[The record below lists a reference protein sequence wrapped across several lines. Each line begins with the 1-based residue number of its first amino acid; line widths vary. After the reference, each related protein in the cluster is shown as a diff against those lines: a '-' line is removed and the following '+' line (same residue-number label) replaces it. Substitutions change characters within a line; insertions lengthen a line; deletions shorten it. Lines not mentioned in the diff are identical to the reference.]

1 MERNLLWKLFLILI
15 INTALI
21 NAETDKDLEFGGNFG
36 KNESSTENATNLT
49 GKDLSDFSIEE
60 AYLYESELIEKQ
72 GEPKEDD
79 SFYEDD
85 LKSMLSEDFLE
96 IIASSVSGDLI
107 KLIEKRKMPL
117 FINEYVE
124 TQIEHLSVKKRD
136 FVEKSLKRASPYLK
150 EMKKVFKEA
159 DIPEDLAYLP
169 LIESGFVN
177 FARSNKGATG
187 MWQFMPGTA
196 KWMGMKMDSFIDER
210 KDPIIAC
217 KFAAKFLNFLYEKL
231 GDWHLVLAA
240 YNHGGRNIINELKKT
255 KTNYFY
261 DLVKAKTTPKETRDY
276 VPRFV
281 ASVMIIKDLEK
292 YSFSS
297 IDESS
302 DHAYYKLPFSV
313 PAFVIAKRSNLKIE
327 EFLKLNPAL
336 RDGYVPD
343 PKYNYFVRLPQK
355 NLDLLL
361 ENYEDLKKDASLCY
375 VPYYIKQGDTLSEI
389 ALRYG
394 ISTAFILKINKITD
408 ANRLFPGQKIYI
420 PLRGYQIA
428 KKK

>member
-1 MERNLLWKLFLILI
+1 
-15 INTALI
+15 
-21 NAETDKDLEFGGNFG
+21 
-36 KNESSTENATNLT
+36 
-49 GKDLSDFSIEE
+49 
-60 AYLYESELIEKQ
+60 
-72 GEPKEDD
+72 
-79 SFYEDD
+79 
-85 LKSMLSEDFLE
+85 
-96 IIASSVSGDLI
+96 
-107 KLIEKRKMPL
+107 
-117 FINEYVE
+117 
-124 TQIEHLSVKKRD
+124 
-136 FVEKSLKRASPYLK
+136 
-150 EMKKVFKEA
+150 MKKVFKEA
-159 DIPEDLAYLP
+159 DIPEELAYLP

-302 DHAYYKLPFSV
+302 DYEYYKFPFSA
-313 PAFVIAKRSNLKIE
+313 PAFVIAKRSNLKVE
-327 EFLKLNPAL
+327 EFLRLNPAL

-343 PKYNYFVRLPQK
+343 PKYNYFVRLPKK
-355 NLDLLL
+355 NLDILL
-361 ENYEDLKKDASLCY
+361 ENYEELKKDASLCY

-394 ISTAFILKINKITD
+394 ISTAFLLKINRVTN

-420 PLRGYQIA
+420 PLRGYQLA